1 MMPLTM
7 SVANKLRFSGKKDI
21 SLKFL
26 FTFFFLFLFFIYLFF
41 YYYYFLNFILFNFTI
56 LYWFC

>member
-26 FTFFFLFLFFIYLFF
+26 FTFFFSFYFLFIYFFIIIIF
-41 YYYYFLNFILFNFTI
+41 
-56 LYWFC
+56 